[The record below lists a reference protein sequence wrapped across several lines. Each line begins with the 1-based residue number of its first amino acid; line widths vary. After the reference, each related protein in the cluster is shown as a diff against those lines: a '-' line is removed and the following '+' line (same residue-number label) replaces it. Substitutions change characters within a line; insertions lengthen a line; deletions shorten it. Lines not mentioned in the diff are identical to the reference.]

1 MDRNEGRR
9 SDQDVEQWMRS
20 KGVLKCPLCR
30 LEAWNFTE
38 LRLVIVISASGASQI
53 GGGLRALRGQGLRGI
68 VSALSSELRNLRR
81 ELRVLRN
88 ASKRP
93 PMLEIKCSNCGH
105 VELLDEK
112 ALGSEPKDASPNLL
126 G

>member
-20 KGVLKCPLCR
+20 KGVSKCPLCR

-38 LRLVIVISASGASQI
+38 LRRVIVISASGASQI
-53 GGGLRALRGQGLRGI
+53 GRGLQASRGRGLMGMI
-68 VSALSSELRNLRR
+68 YALSSELRNLRG
-81 ELRVLRN
+81 ELRVIRN
-88 ASKRP
+88 ASKRSP
-93 PMLEIKCSNCGH
+93 LLEIKCGNCGH

-112 ALGSEPKDASPNLL
+112 AIVGDTKDTPPN
-126 G
+126 